1 MKRFLASLGIIAL
14 LLIAGLA
21 WLIASGRPMEETSQ
35 DNGLQFDELLLD
47 YSALPGLLK
56 FAARD
61 ETNLYYRHYPTESD
75 IAVILLHGSGWH
87 SSYFLPLAQH
97 ISQRGHAQVFTP
109 DLRGHGENP
118 VRRGDIDYIEQLE
131 DDVMDFIAYIRET
144 HSIKTIII
152 GGHSSGGGLAL
163 RFAGSQYGHEAQGY
177 VLLAP
182 FLRHD
187 APTMR
192 TNAGGW
198 ARPYISRTI
207 GLSILNGFG
216 IRWLN
221 GLDVIAFNMHEAFR
235 DGTETLAYTYRL
247 NTGYAPRDYT
257 ADLQAIKV
265 PLLVVI
271 GTADE
276 AFDVEQFE
284 PVMSQYAKPE
294 VVLLDGV
301 SHMGVVV
308 GEGVRSALS
317 DWLEKLKSHSTRRI
331 IHERRQAHYS

>member
-1 MKRFLASLGIIAL
+1 
-14 LLIAGLA
+14 
-21 WLIASGRPMEETSQ
+21 MEETPE
-35 DNGLQFDELLLD
+35 DTELQFDELLLD

-56 FAARD
+56 FSARD
-61 ETNLYYRHYPTESD
+61 GTHLHYRQYPAESD
-75 IAVILLHGSGWH
+75 TAVILLHGSGSH
-87 SSYFLPLAQH
+87 SRYFLPLAKHLSGQ
-97 ISQRGHAQVFTP
+97 GEAQVFTP

-118 VRRGDIDYIEQLE
+118 VRRGDIDYIEQFE
-131 DDVMDFIAYIRET
+131 DDVMDLIAYIRET
-144 HSIKTIII
+144 HSIKNIVL

-163 RFAGSQYGHEAQGY
+163 RFAGSQYGPEAQGY

-198 ARPYISRTI
+198 ARPYIKRTI

-221 GLDVIAFNMHEAFR
+221 SLDVIAFNMPQAFR

-257 ADLQAIKV
+257 ADLRAIKA
-265 PLLVVI
+265 PLLVVV

-276 AFDVEQFE
+276 AFDAQQFK
-284 PVMSQYAKPE
+284 PTVSQHAEAE

-308 GEGVRSALS
+308 GEAVQSTLS
-317 DWLEKLKSHSTRRI
+317 DWLQKM
-331 IHERRQAHYS
+331 

>member
-1 MKRFLASLGIIAL
+1 MKRLLASLGIIAI
-14 LLIAGLA
+14 LLITSLA
-21 WLIASGRPMEETSQ
+21 WLIAPKPPMEETPEGK
-35 DNGLQFDELLLD
+35 GLQFDEVRLD
-47 YSALPGLLK
+47 YSTLPGLLK
-56 FAARD
+56 FTARD
-61 ETNLYYRHYPTESD
+61 GTNLHYRHYPAESD
-75 IAVILLHGSGWH
+75 TAVILLHGSGSH
-87 SSYFLPLAQH
+87 SRYLLPLAKRL
-97 ISQRGHAQVFTP
+97 SGKGEAQIFTP

-131 DDVMDFIAYIRET
+131 DDVMDLIVYIRKT
-144 HSIKTIII
+144 YSIKTIVI

-163 RFAGSQYGHEAQGY
+163 RFAGSQYGLEAQGY

-198 ARPYISRTI
+198 ARPYIKRTI

-221 GLDVIAFNMHEAFR
+221 GLDVIAFNMPQAFR

-257 ADLQAIKV
+257 ADLRAIKV
-265 PLLVVI
+265 PLLVVV
-271 GTADE
+271 GTGDE
-276 AFDVEQFE
+276 AFDAEQFE
-284 PVMSQYAKPE
+284 PTMSQYAETE

-308 GEGVRSALS
+308 GEAVRSTLLA
-317 DWLEKLKSHSTRRI
+317 WLQKM
-331 IHERRQAHYS
+331 